1 MSAQGGIRKPH
12 DCVVMDDL
20 VALGISE
27 IDGPCMERYPARR
40 EDIANQ
46 LLTWSLKSLPLIQLS
61 PTDIERGIRGEII
74 DAKRAHPC
82 FRRHADLLR
91 SLRSRGLGYVV
102 DAACE
107 GWLSYWLD
115 TEEAPAKAS

>member
-1 MSAQGGIRKPH
+1 
-12 DCVVMDDL
+12 MDDL
-20 VALGISE
+20 VAQGIRE

-46 LLTWSLKSLPLIQLS
+46 LLTWSLKSLPLGQLS
-61 PTDIERGIRGEII
+61 PNDVERAIRGEII
-74 DAKRAHPC
+74 EANRTHPC
-82 FRRHADLLR
+82 YRRHADLLR
-91 SLRSRGLGYVV
+91 SLRARGFGYVV

-107 GWLSYWLD
+107 GWLSYWLV